1 MHESLSKRIKEGEVI
16 NMEIIIRQEIG
27 ADFDSVYKVV
37 QAAFLNAAHTTHDE
51 QNLVVRLRNST
62 AFVPAL
68 SLVAVVDDNI
78 VGHIMFTKIVI
89 KAEKEMHTSLV
100 LAPVSVLPEM
110 QGKGIGEKLILE
122 GHKIAQAL
130 GFTSVILVG
139 HPGYYPRFGYIR
151 ASNFGITLPITAP
164 DEAFMACQLTEN
176 ALLEVNG
183 VVEFPKQ
190 FFIGQ

>member
-1 MHESLSKRIKEGEVI
+1 MHESLSKRKIKEGEVI
-16 NMEIIIRQEIG
+16 SMEIIIRQETG

-37 QAAFLNAAHTTHDE
+37 EAAFLNAAHTNHDE

-62 AFVPAL
+62 VFVPEL
-68 SLVAVVDDNI
+68 SLVAVVDGKI

-89 KAEKEMHTSLV
+89 KAGKETFTSLM

-110 QGKGIGEKLILE
+110 QGKNIGEKLILA

-151 ASNFGITLPITAP
+151 ASNFGITLPIEVP
-164 DEAFMACQLTEN
+164 DEAFMAYQLTDNSLSKVE
-176 ALLEVNG
+176 G
-183 VVEFPKQ
+183 VVEFPKE
-190 FFIGQ
+190 FLI

>member
-1 MHESLSKRIKEGEVI
+1 
-16 NMEIIIRQEIG
+16 MEIIIRQETG

-37 QAAFLNAAHTTHDE
+37 EAAFLNAAHTNHDE

-62 AFVPAL
+62 VFVPEL
-68 SLVAVVDDNI
+68 SLVAVVDGKI

-89 KAEKEMHTSLV
+89 KAGKETFTSLM

-110 QGKGIGEKLILE
+110 QGKNIGEKLILA

-151 ASNFGITLPITAP
+151 ASNFGITLPIEVP
-164 DEAFMACQLTEN
+164 DEAFMAYQLTDNSLSKVE
-176 ALLEVNG
+176 G
-183 VVEFPKQ
+183 VVEFPKE
-190 FFIGQ
+190 FLI